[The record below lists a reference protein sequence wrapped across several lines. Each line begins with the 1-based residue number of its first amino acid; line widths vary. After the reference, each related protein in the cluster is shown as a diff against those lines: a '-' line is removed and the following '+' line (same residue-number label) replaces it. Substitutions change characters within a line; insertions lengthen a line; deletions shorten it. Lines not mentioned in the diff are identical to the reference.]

1 MHDFWLVS
9 SLWIIAIALFIL
21 PYSMPHYDSVVENE
35 INTSPTVIIIPSLP
49 EPEIIQVQEQVQ
61 EQEQERE
68 ITQPE
73 FLVSDQVADLTA
85 LIHDNVNQERTDRGI
100 TELEWNKTLAV
111 AALAHATH
119 LAENKYVSHVDKSG
133 KGPGD
138 RATCHNEEFQSEY
151 GAGENIVQMSTHRG
165 LEYSAQDAVE
175 AWMFS
180 PGHAANIKLPAW
192 ESAGIGIALDDTGIA
207 YVVQMFC

>member
-1 MHDFWLVS
+1 MHDAWLII
-9 SLWIIAIALFIL
+9 SLLIVASAIFVLPFNMPDTII
-21 PYSMPHYDSVVENE
+21 D
-35 INTSPTVIIIPSLP
+35 NTIIDNTVNPNLVMIVPSLP
-49 EPEIIQVQEQVQ
+49 VPEIIQ
-61 EQEQERE
+61 ERE
-68 ITQPE
+68 IAQPN
-73 FLVSDQVADLTA
+73 FLVSSQAADLTS
-85 LIHDNVNQERTDRGI
+85 LIHDNVNRERTDRGI